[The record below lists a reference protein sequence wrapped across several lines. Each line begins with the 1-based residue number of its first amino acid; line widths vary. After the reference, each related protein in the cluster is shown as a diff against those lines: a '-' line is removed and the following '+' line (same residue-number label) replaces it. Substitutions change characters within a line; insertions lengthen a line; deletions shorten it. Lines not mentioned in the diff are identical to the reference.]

1 MLRPLTGVTLV
12 LLSVMA
18 TFAVDSAA
26 SLEAHVDTLI
36 K

>member
-18 TFAVDSAA
+18 TFA
-26 SLEAHVDTLI
+26 EAHVDTLI